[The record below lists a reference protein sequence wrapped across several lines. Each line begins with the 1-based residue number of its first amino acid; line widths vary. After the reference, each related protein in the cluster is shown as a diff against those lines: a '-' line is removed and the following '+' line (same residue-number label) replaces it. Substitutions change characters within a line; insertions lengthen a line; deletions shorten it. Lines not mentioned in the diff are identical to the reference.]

1 MIQSSLYR
9 ALNKGFDYQILACK
23 DFKESE
29 LAKEVISYFKP
40 NTKAILF
47 PEFRAKKNDD
57 LRSFFEEFLQLLG
70 GLREFYQALENKQEA
85 IIIAPISALLHPLP
99 KKELLESFK
108 ITLLEK
114 YNLKDL
120 KDKLFYYGYEILDLV
135 EVEGEASFRGDIVDI
150 YAPNSKAYRLSFFDT
165 ECESIKEFDP
175 TTQMSLKEDL
185 LEIEIPPT
193 LFSLD
198 EPSYKDLKTKVEQ
211 SPLNSF
217 SKDLTSFGLW
227 FLGEKAN
234 DLLHAYKSVISPKA
248 LEEIQELASLN
259 ELDCE
264 RFKSLK
270 VLENAQGYEDLEIHA
285 HALEGFIALHSN
297 HKITLL
303 APNKTI
309 LDNVLGTI
317 KKSNMDN
324 VLGTIEKS
332 NMECVIAPF
341 VLNFKTPDGIFIS
354 LNSFERKKKRQK
366 SKLALN
372 ELNPGEWVVH
382 DDYGVGV
389 FSQLVQHSVLGS
401 KRDFLEIAY
410 LGEDKLLLPVENLHL
425 IARYVAQSDS
435 VPVKDRLG
443 KGSFLKLKAKVRTKL
458 LEIAGKIIELAAERN
473 LILGKKMDTH
483 LAELEV
489 FKSHAGFEYTSDQ
502 EKAIAEISKDLSS
515 KRVMDRL
522 LSGDVGFGKTEV
534 AMHAIFCAFLNGFQ
548 SVLVVPTTLLAH
560 QHFETLRARFENFGV
575 KVARLDRYASEK
587 NKLLKAVELGLIDVL
602 VGTHAIL
609 GAKFKN
615 LGLVVVDEEHKF
627 GVKQKE
633 ALKELSKSVHFL
645 SMSATPIPRT
655 LNMALSQIKSI
666 SSLKTPPT
674 DRKPSRTFLKEK
686 NDELLKEIIY
696 RELRRNGQIF
706 YIHNH
711 IASISKVKTKLEN
724 LIPKLKIA
732 ILHSQINANKSEEIM
747 LEFAKGNYQVLL
759 CTSIVESGIHLP
771 NANTIIIDNAQN
783 FGLADLHQ
791 LRGRV
796 GRGKK
801 EGFCYF
807 LIEDQKSLNEQA
819 LKRLLALEKNSYLGS
834 GESIA
839 YHDLEIRGGGNLLG
853 QDQSGHIKN
862 IGYALYTRMLED
874 AIYELSGG
882 KKRLEKSVEI
892 QLGVSAFLNP
902 ELIAS
907 DSLRLDLYRRLS
919 LCENVDE
926 VGQIHEEIE
935 DRFGKI
941 DDLSAQFLQIITLKI
956 LANQLGILKLSN
968 FNQNITLTYSDE
980 KKESLK
986 APSKDDNDIL
996 ETLLKH
1002 LRAQISLKQR

>member
-198 EPSYKDLKTKVEQ
+198 ESSYKDLKTKVEQ

-234 DLLHAYKSVISPKA
+234 DLLHAYKSVISPRA

-259 ELDCE
+259 ELNYE
-264 RFKSLK
+264 RFKFLK

-309 LDNVLGTI
+309 LDNAISAL
-317 KKSNMDN
+317 
-324 VLGTIEKS
+324 EKS
-332 NMECVIAPF
+332 NIECVIAPF

-389 FSQLVQHSVLGS
+389 FSQLVQRSILGS

-435 VPVKDRLG
+435 VPAKDRLG

-473 LILGKKMDTH
+473 LILGKKMDVH

-515 KRVMDRL
+515 NRVMDRL

-548 SVLVVPTTLLAH
+548 SALVVPTTLLAH

-587 NKLLKAVELGLIDVL
+587 NKLLKAVELGLVDALI
-602 VGTHAIL
+602 GTHAIL

-655 LNMALSQIKSI
+655 LNMALSQIKGI

-686 NDELLKEIIY
+686 NDELLKEIIH

-711 IASISKVKTKLEN
+711 IASISKVKTKLEG

-732 ILHSQINANKSEEIM
+732 ILHSQINAYESEEIM

-834 GESIA
+834 GESVA

-862 IGYALYTRMLED
+862 IGYALYMRMLED

-919 LCENVDE
+919 LCENTDE

-956 LANQLGILKLSN
+956 LANQLGIIKLSN
-968 FNQNITLTYSDE
+968 FNQNITITYSDE

-1002 LRAQISLKQR
+1002 LRAQISLK

>member
-23 DFKESE
+23 DFKESK

-70 GLREFYQALENKQEA
+70 GLREFYQALENKQET

-150 YAPNSKAYRLSFFDT
+150 YIPNSKAYRLSFFDT
-165 ECESIKEFDP
+165 ECESIKELDP

-198 EPSYKDLKTKVEQ
+198 ESSYKDLKTKVEQ

-227 FLGEKAN
+227 FLEEKAQ
-234 DLLHAYKSVISPKA
+234 DLLSVYKSVISPRA

-259 ELDCE
+259 ELDDE
-264 RFKSLK
+264 RFKFLK

-285 HALEGFIALHSN
+285 HALEGFITLHSN

-309 LDNVLGTI
+309 LDNAISTL
-317 KKSNMDN
+317 
-324 VLGTIEKS
+324 EKS
-332 NMECVIAPF
+332 SMECVIAPF

-473 LILGKKMDTH
+473 LILGKKMDVH

-548 SVLVVPTTLLAH
+548 SALVVPTTLLAH

-575 KVARLDRYASEK
+575 KVARLDRYVSEK
-587 NKLLKAVELGLIDVL
+587 NKLLKAVELGQVDALI
-602 VGTHAIL
+602 GTHAIL

-655 LNMALSQIKSI
+655 LNMALSQIKGI

-956 LANQLGILKLSN
+956 LANQLGIIKLSN

-1002 LRAQISLKQR
+1002 LRAQISLKRR

>member
-1 MIQSSLYR
+1 MIQSSLYG

-150 YAPNSKAYRLSFFDT
+150 YAPNSKAYRLSFFDM

-193 LFSLD
+193 LFSLN
-198 EPSYKDLKTKVEQ
+198 EQSYKDLKTKVEQ

-234 DLLHAYKSVISPKA
+234 DLLHAYKSVISPRA
-248 LEEIQELASLN
+248 LEEIQELTSLN
-259 ELDCE
+259 ELDGE
-264 RFKSLK
+264 RFKFLK
-270 VLENAQGYEDLEIHA
+270 VLESPQGYEDLEIHA
-285 HALEGFIALHSN
+285 HALESFIALHSN
-297 HKITLL
+297 RKITLL

-309 LDNVLGTI
+309 LDNAISAL
-317 KKSNMDN
+317 
-324 VLGTIEKS
+324 EKS
-332 NMECVIAPF
+332 HIECVIAPF

-372 ELNPGEWVVH
+372 ELNAGEWVVH

-410 LGEDKLLLPVENLHL
+410 WGEDKLLLPVENLHL
-425 IARYVAQSDS
+425 IARYVVQSDS

-443 KGSFLKLKAKVRTKL
+443 KGSFLKLKAKVRAKL
-458 LEIAGKIIELAAERN
+458 LEIASKIIELAAERN

-483 LAELEV
+483 LAELEI

-548 SVLVVPTTLLAH
+548 SALVVPTTLLAH

-602 VGTHAIL
+602 VGTHAIFC
-609 GAKFKN
+609 AKFKN

-655 LNMALSQIKSI
+655 LNMALSQIKGI
-666 SSLKTPPT
+666 SSLKIPPT

-686 NDELLKEIIY
+686 NDELLKEIIH

-711 IASISKVKTKLEN
+711 IASISKVKTKLED

-732 ILHSQINANKSEEIM
+732 ILHSQISAHESEEIM

-892 QLGVSAFLNP
+892 QLSVSAFLNP

-919 LCENVDE
+919 LCENTDE

-956 LANQLGILKLSN
+956 LANQLGIIKLSN
-968 FNQNITLTYSDE
+968 FNQNITMTYSDE

-1002 LRAQISLKQR
+1002 LRAQIPLKRH

>member
-1 MIQSSLYR
+1 MIQSSLYK

-23 DFKESE
+23 DFKESQ

-40 NTKAILF
+40 NTKAVLF

-120 KDKLFYYGYEILDLV
+120 KDKLFYYGYEILELV
-135 EVEGEASFRGDIVDI
+135 EMEGEASFRGDIVDI

-193 LFSLD
+193 LFSLN

-234 DLLHAYKSVISPKA
+234 DLLHAYKSIISPKA

-259 ELDCE
+259 ELDGE
-264 RFKSLK
+264 RFKFLK
-270 VLENAQGYEDLEIHA
+270 VLENPQGYEDLEIHA
-285 HALEGFIALHSN
+285 HALESFIALHSN

-309 LDNVLGTI
+309 LDNAI
-317 KKSNMDN
+317 SAF
-324 VLGTIEKS
+324 EKS
-332 NMECVIAPF
+332 NIECVIAPF

-372 ELNPGEWVVH
+372 ELNAGEWVVH

-483 LAELEV
+483 LAELEI

-515 KRVMDRL
+515 HRVMDRL

-587 NKLLKAVELGLIDVL
+587 NKLLKAVESGLVDVL

-655 LNMALSQIKSI
+655 LNMALSQIKGI
-666 SSLKTPPT
+666 SSLKTPPI

-711 IASISKVKTKLEN
+711 IASISKVKTKLED

-732 ILHSQINANKSEEIM
+732 ILHSQINANESEEVM
-747 LEFAKGNYQVLL
+747 LEFAKGSYQVLL

-807 LIEDQKSLNEQA
+807 LIEDQKNLNEQA

-892 QLGVSAFLNP
+892 QLSVSAFLNP

-941 DDLSAQFLQIITLKI
+941 DDLSVQFLQIITLKI
-956 LANQLGILKLSN
+956 LANQLGIIKLSN
-968 FNQNITLTYSDE
+968 FNQNITITYSDE

-1002 LRAQISLKQR
+1002 LRAQISLKRH

>member
-23 DFKESE
+23 DFKESK

-40 NTKAILF
+40 NIKAVLF

-198 EPSYKDLKTKVEQ
+198 ESSYKDLKTKVEQ

-227 FLGEKAN
+227 FLGEKAQ
-234 DLLHAYKSVISPKA
+234 DLLSVYKSVISPRV

-259 ELDCE
+259 ELDYE
-264 RFKSLK
+264 RFKFLK

-317 KKSNMDN
+317 
-324 VLGTIEKS
+324 EKS
-332 NMECVIAPF
+332 SIQCVIAPF
-341 VLNFKTPDGIFIS
+341 VLNFKTPDGILIS

-372 ELNPGEWVVH
+372 ELNAGEWVVH

-425 IARYVAQSDS
+425 IARYVVQSDS
-435 VPVKDRLG
+435 VPAKDRLG

-473 LILGKKMDTH
+473 LILGKKMDVH

-515 KRVMDRL
+515 HRVMDRL

-548 SVLVVPTTLLAH
+548 SALVVPTTLLAH
-560 QHFETLRARFENFGV
+560 QHFETLRARFESFGV

-587 NKLLKAVELGLIDVL
+587 NKLLKAVELGLIDAL

-655 LNMALSQIKSI
+655 LNMAISQIKGI
-666 SSLKTPPT
+666 SSLKTPPI

-686 NDELLKEIIY
+686 NDELLKEIIH

-711 IASISKVKTKLEN
+711 IASISKVKTKLEE

-956 LANQLGILKLSN
+956 LANQLGIIKLSN
-968 FNQNITLTYSDE
+968 FNQNITITYSDE

-1002 LRAQISLKQR
+1002 LRAQISLKRR

>member
-1 MIQSSLYR
+1 MIQSSLYK
-9 ALNKGFDYQILACK
+9 ALNEGFDYQILACK
-23 DFKESE
+23 DFKESK
-29 LAKEVISYFKP
+29 LAKEVINYFKP
-40 NTKAILF
+40 NVKAVLF

-70 GLREFYQALENKQEA
+70 ALREFYQALENKQET

-165 ECESIKEFDP
+165 ECESIKELDP
-175 TTQMSLKEDL
+175 ITQMSLKEDL

-198 EPSYKDLKTKVEQ
+198 ESSYKDLKTKVEQ

-234 DLLHAYKSVISPKA
+234 DLLHAYKSVISPRA

-259 ELDCE
+259 ELDDE
-264 RFKSLK
+264 RFKFLK

-285 HALEGFIALHSN
+285 HALEGFIALHSH

-309 LDNVLGTI
+309 LDNAISAL
-317 KKSNMDN
+317 
-324 VLGTIEKS
+324 EKS
-332 NMECVIAPF
+332 NIECVIAPF

-382 DDYGVGV
+382 DEYGVGV

-435 VPVKDRLG
+435 VPAKDRLG

-515 KRVMDRL
+515 NRVMDRL

-548 SVLVVPTTLLAH
+548 SALVVPTTLLAH

-587 NKLLKAVELGLIDVL
+587 NKLLKAVELGLIDAL

-655 LNMALSQIKSI
+655 LNMALSQIKGI

-711 IASISKVKTKLEN
+711 IASISKVKTKLEE

-1002 LRAQISLKQR
+1002 LRAQISLKRR

>member
-40 NTKAILF
+40 NIKAVLF

-150 YAPNSKAYRLSFFDT
+150 YAPNSKAYRLSFFDM

-193 LFSLD
+193 LFSLN
-198 EPSYKDLKTKVEQ
+198 EQSYKDLRTKVEQ

-234 DLLHAYKSVISPKA
+234 DLLHAYKSVISPRA

-259 ELDCE
+259 ELDGE
-264 RFKSLK
+264 RFKFLK
-270 VLENAQGYEDLEIHA
+270 VLESPQGYEDLEIHA
-285 HALEGFIALHSN
+285 HALESFIALHSN
-297 HKITLL
+297 RKITLL
-303 APNKTI
+303 SPNKTI
-309 LDNVLGTI
+309 LDNAISAL
-317 KKSNMDN
+317 
-324 VLGTIEKS
+324 EKS
-332 NMECVIAPF
+332 HIECVIAPF

-354 LNSFERKKKRQK
+354 LNSFERKKKRQR

-372 ELNPGEWVVH
+372 ELNAGEWVVH

-410 LGEDKLLLPVENLHL
+410 FGEDKLLLPVENLHL

-435 VPVKDRLG
+435 VPTKDRLG
-443 KGSFLKLKAKVRTKL
+443 KGSFLKLKAKVKTKL

-515 KRVMDRL
+515 NRVMDRL

-534 AMHAIFCAFLNGFQ
+534 AMHAIFCTFLNGFQ
-548 SVLVVPTTLLAH
+548 SALVVPTTLLAH

-575 KVARLDRYASEK
+575 KVARLDRYANEK

-655 LNMALSQIKSI
+655 LNMALSQIKGI
-666 SSLKTPPT
+666 SSLKIPPT

-686 NDELLKEIIY
+686 NDELLKEIIH

-711 IASISKVKTKLEN
+711 IASISKIKTKLED

-732 ILHSQINANKSEEIM
+732 ILHSQISAHESEEIM

-839 YHDLEIRGGGNLLG
+839 HHDLEIRGGGNLLG

-862 IGYALYTRMLED
+862 IGYVLYTRMLED

-892 QLGVSAFLNP
+892 QLSVSAFLNP
-902 ELIAS
+902 ELIGS

-919 LCENVDE
+919 LCENTDE

-956 LANQLGILKLSN
+956 LANQLGIIKLFN
-968 FNQNITLTYSDE
+968 FNQNITITYSDE

-986 APSKDDNDIL
+986 APSKNDNDIL

-1002 LRAQISLKQR
+1002 LRAQISLKRH

>member
-40 NTKAILF
+40 SIKAVLF

-85 IIIAPISALLHPLP
+85 IIIAPISTLLHPLP

-185 LEIEIPPT
+185 LEVEIPPT
-193 LFSLD
+193 LFSLN
-198 EPSYKDLKTKVEQ
+198 EQSYKDLKTKVEQ

-248 LEEIQELASLN
+248 LEEIQELTSLN
-259 ELDCE
+259 ELDGE
-264 RFKSLK
+264 RFKFLK
-270 VLENAQGYEDLEIHA
+270 VLETPQGYEDLEIHA
-285 HALEGFIALHSN
+285 HALESFIALHSN
-297 HKITLL
+297 RKITLL

-309 LDNVLGTI
+309 LDNAISAL
-317 KKSNMDN
+317 
-324 VLGTIEKS
+324 EKS
-332 NMECVIAPF
+332 HIECVIAPF

-372 ELNPGEWVVH
+372 ELNAGEWVVH

-435 VPVKDRLG
+435 VPTKDRLG
-443 KGSFLKLKAKVRTKL
+443 KGSFLKLKAKVKNKL
-458 LEIAGKIIELAAERN
+458 LEIASKIIELAAERN

-502 EKAIAEISKDLSS
+502 EKAIAEILKDLSS

-548 SVLVVPTTLLAH
+548 SALVVPTTLLAH

-602 VGTHAIL
+602 VGTHAIFCT
-609 GAKFKN
+609 KFKN

-655 LNMALSQIKSI
+655 LNMALSQIKGI
-666 SSLKTPPT
+666 SSLKIPPT

-686 NDELLKEIIY
+686 NDELLKEIIH

-711 IASISKVKTKLEN
+711 IASISKVKTKLED

-732 ILHSQINANKSEEIM
+732 ILHSQISAHESEETM

-892 QLGVSAFLNP
+892 QLSVSAFLNP

-919 LCENVDE
+919 LCENTDE

-956 LANQLGILKLSN
+956 LANQLGIIKLSN
-968 FNQNITLTYSDE
+968 FNQNITITYSDE

-1002 LRAQISLKQR
+1002 LRAQISLKRH

>member
-40 NTKAILF
+40 NIKAILF

-70 GLREFYQALENKQEA
+70 GLREFYQALENKQEV

-150 YAPNSKAYRLSFFDT
+150 YVPNSKAYRLSFFDT

-198 EPSYKDLKTKVEQ
+198 EPSYKDLKAKVEQ

-227 FLGEKAN
+227 FLGEKAQ
-234 DLLHAYKSVISPKA
+234 DLLSVYKSIISPRA

-259 ELDCE
+259 ELDDE
-264 RFKSLK
+264 RFKLLK

-309 LDNVLGTI
+309 LDNAISTL
-317 KKSNMDN
+317 
-324 VLGTIEKS
+324 EKS
-332 NMECVIAPF
+332 SMECVVAPF
-341 VLNFKTPDGIFIS
+341 VLNFKTPDRIFIS

-372 ELNPGEWVVH
+372 ELNAGEWVVH

-458 LEIAGKIIELAAERN
+458 LEIASKIIELAAERN

-489 FKSHAGFEYTSDQ
+489 FKSHAGFEYTNDQ

-515 KRVMDRL
+515 HRVMDRL

-534 AMHAIFCAFLNGFQ
+534 AMHAVFCAFLNGFQ
-548 SVLVVPTTLLAH
+548 SALVVPTTLLAH

-575 KVARLDRYASEK
+575 KVARLDRYVSEK
-587 NKLLKAVELGLIDVL
+587 NKLLKAVELGQVDALI
-602 VGTHAIL
+602 GTHAIL

-615 LGLVVVDEEHKF
+615 LGLMVVDEEHKF

-655 LNMALSQIKSI
+655 LNMALSQIKGI

-732 ILHSQINANKSEEIM
+732 ILHSQINANESEEIM

-807 LIEDQKSLNEQA
+807 LIEDQKNLNEQA

-862 IGYALYTRMLED
+862 TGYALYTRMLED

-956 LANQLGILKLSN
+956 LANQLGIIKLSN

-980 KKESLK
+980 HKESLK

-1002 LRAQISLKQR
+1002 LRAQISLKRQ

>member
-1 MIQSSLYR
+1 MIQSSLYK

-23 DFKESE
+23 DFKESK
-29 LAKEVISYFKP
+29 LAKEVISYLKP
-40 NTKAILF
+40 NIKAILF

-70 GLREFYQALENKQEA
+70 ALREFYQALENKQEV

-150 YAPNSKAYRLSFFDT
+150 YVPNSKAYRLSFFDA
-165 ECESIKEFDP
+165 ECESIKELDP

-234 DLLHAYKSVISPKA
+234 DLLHTYKSIISPRA

-259 ELDCE
+259 ELDDE
-264 RFKSLK
+264 RFKFLK

-309 LDNVLGTI
+309 LDNAVSALDT
-317 KKSNMDN
+317 
-324 VLGTIEKS
+324 S

-341 VLNFKTPDGIFIS
+341 VLNFKTPDRIFIS

-372 ELNPGEWVVH
+372 ELNAGEWVVH

-389 FSQLVQHSVLGS
+389 FSQLIQHSVLGS

-502 EKAIAEISKDLSS
+502 EKAIAEISRDLSS
-515 KRVMDRL
+515 HRVMDRL

-548 SVLVVPTTLLAH
+548 SALVVPTTLLAH
-560 QHFETLRARFENFGV
+560 QHFETLKARFENFGV
-575 KVARLDRYASEK
+575 KVARLDRYIKTSEK
-587 NKLLKAVELGLIDVL
+587 NKLLKAVELGQVDVL
-602 VGTHAIL
+602 IGTHAIL

-615 LGLVVVDEEHKF
+615 LGLMVVDEEHKF

-655 LNMALSQIKSI
+655 LNMALSQIKGI

-711 IASISKVKTKLEN
+711 IASISKVKTKLEE

-732 ILHSQINANKSEEIM
+732 ILHSQINANESEEIM

-807 LIEDQKSLNEQA
+807 LIEDQKNLNEQA

-919 LCENVDE
+919 LCEDVDE

-935 DRFGKI
+935 DRFGKM

-956 LANQLGILKLSN
+956 LANQLGIIKLSN
-968 FNQNITLTYSDE
+968 FNQNITITYNDE

-1002 LRAQISLKQR
+1002 LRAQISLKRR

>member
-40 NTKAILF
+40 NIKAILF

-264 RFKSLK
+264 RFKFLK

-297 HKITLL
+297 RKITLL

-317 KKSNMDN
+317 
-324 VLGTIEKS
+324 EKS
-332 NMECVIAPF
+332 SMECVIAPF
-341 VLNFKTPDGIFIS
+341 VLNFKTPNGIFIS

-372 ELNPGEWVVH
+372 ELNAGEWVVH

-435 VPVKDRLG
+435 VPAKDRLG
-443 KGSFLKLKAKVRTKL
+443 KGSFLKLKAKVKTKL

-502 EKAIAEISKDLSS
+502 EKAIAEISRDLSS

-534 AMHAIFCAFLNGFQ
+534 AMHAIFCTFLNGFQ

-575 KVARLDRYASEK
+575 KVARLDRYVSEK
-587 NKLLKAVELGLIDVL
+587 NKLLKAVELGQVDVL

-655 LNMALSQIKSI
+655 LNMALSQIKGI

-956 LANQLGILKLSN
+956 LANQLGIIKLSN
-968 FNQNITLTYSDE
+968 FNQNITLTYNNE
-980 KKESLK
+980 HKESLK

-1002 LRAQISLKQR
+1002 LHAQISLKRR

>member
-120 KDKLFYYGYEILDLV
+120 KDKLFYYGYEIVDLV

-165 ECESIKEFDP
+165 ECESIKELDP
-175 TTQMSLKEDL
+175 TTQMSLKEDW
-185 LEIEIPPT
+185 LEIEITPT

-264 RFKSLK
+264 RFKFLK

-297 HKITLL
+297 RKITLL

-309 LDNVLGTI
+309 LDNAISALER
-317 KKSNMDN
+317 SN
-324 VLGTIEKS
+324 I
-332 NMECVIAPF
+332 ECVIAPF

-410 LGEDKLLLPVENLHL
+410 WGEDKLLLPVENLHL

-548 SVLVVPTTLLAH
+548 STLVVPTTLLAH

-587 NKLLKAVELGLIDVL
+587 NKLLKAVELGLVDVL

-609 GAKFKN
+609 CAKFKN

-655 LNMALSQIKSI
+655 LNMALSQIKGI

-711 IASISKVKTKLEN
+711 IASISKVKTKLEE

-732 ILHSQINANKSEEIM
+732 ILHSQINAYESEEIM

-874 AIYELSGG
+874 TIYELSGG

-919 LCENVDE
+919 LCENTDE

-956 LANQLGILKLSN
+956 LANQLGIIKLSN
-968 FNQNITLTYSDE
+968 FNQNITITYSDE

-1002 LRAQISLKQR
+1002 LRAQISLKWR

>member
-70 GLREFYQALENKQEA
+70 GLREFYQALENKQEV

-150 YAPNSKAYRLSFFDT
+150 YAPNSKAYRLSFFDM

-193 LFSLD
+193 LFSLN
-198 EPSYKDLKTKVEQ
+198 EQSYKNLKTKVEQ

-259 ELDCE
+259 ELDNE
-264 RFKSLK
+264 RFKFLK
-270 VLENAQGYEDLEIHA
+270 VLENPQGYEDLEIHA
-285 HALEGFIALHSN
+285 HALESFIALHSN
-297 HKITLL
+297 RKITLL

-309 LDNVLGTI
+309 LDNAISAL
-317 KKSNMDN
+317 
-324 VLGTIEKS
+324 EKS
-332 NMECVIAPF
+332 HIECVIAPF

-372 ELNPGEWVVH
+372 ELNAGEWVVH

-410 LGEDKLLLPVENLHL
+410 WGEDKLLLPVENLHL

-435 VPVKDRLG
+435 VPTKDRLG
-443 KGSFLKLKAKVRTKL
+443 KGSFLKLKAKVKTKL

-548 SVLVVPTTLLAH
+548 SALVVPTTLLAH

-587 NKLLKAVELGLIDVL
+587 NKLLKAVGLGLVDVL

-655 LNMALSQIKSI
+655 LNMALSQIKGI
-666 SSLKTPPT
+666 SSLKIPPT

-686 NDELLKEIIY
+686 NDELLKEIIH

-711 IASISKVKTKLEN
+711 IASISKVKTKLEDLN
-724 LIPKLKIA
+724 PKLKIA
-732 ILHSQINANKSEEIM
+732 ILHSQISAHESEEIM

-892 QLGVSAFLNP
+892 QLSVSAFLNP

-919 LCENVDE
+919 LCENIDE

-956 LANQLGILKLSN
+956 LANQLGIIKLSN
-968 FNQNITLTYSDE
+968 FNQNITITYSDE

-1002 LRAQISLKQR
+1002 LRAQISLKRH

>member
-70 GLREFYQALENKQEA
+70 GLREFYQALENKQET

-150 YAPNSKAYRLSFFDT
+150 YVPNSKAYRLSFFDT
-165 ECESIKEFDP
+165 ECESIKELDP

-198 EPSYKDLKTKVEQ
+198 ESSYKDLKTKVEQ

-234 DLLHAYKSVISPKA
+234 DLLHAYKSVISPRA

-259 ELDCE
+259 ELNYE
-264 RFKSLK
+264 RFKFLK

-285 HALEGFIALHSN
+285 HALEGFIALHSH

-309 LDNVLGTI
+309 LDNAISAL
-317 KKSNMDN
+317 
-324 VLGTIEKS
+324 EKS
-332 NMECVIAPF
+332 NIECVIAPF

-443 KGSFLKLKAKVRTKL
+443 KGSFLKLKAKVRAKL

-502 EKAIAEISKDLSS
+502 EKAIAEISRDLSS

-548 SVLVVPTTLLAH
+548 SALVVPTTLLAH
-560 QHFETLRARFENFGV
+560 QHFETLRARFKNFGV
-575 KVARLDRYASEK
+575 KVARLDRYIKTSEK
-587 NKLLKAVELGLIDVL
+587 NKLLKAVELGQIDALI
-602 VGTHAIL
+602 GTHAIL

-615 LGLVVVDEEHKF
+615 LGLMVVDEEHKF

-655 LNMALSQIKSI
+655 LNMALSQIKGI

-732 ILHSQINANKSEEIM
+732 ILHSQINANESEEIM

-892 QLGVSAFLNP
+892 QLSVSAFLNP

-968 FNQNITLTYSDE
+968 FNQNITITYSDE

-1002 LRAQISLKQR
+1002 LRAQISLKRR

>member
-9 ALNKGFDYQILACK
+9 ALNKGFDYQILACE
-23 DFKESE
+23 DFKESK

-40 NTKAILF
+40 HIKAVLF

-70 GLREFYQALENKQEA
+70 GLREFYQALENKQET

-150 YAPNSKAYRLSFFDT
+150 YVPNSKAYRLSFFDT

-227 FLGEKAN
+227 FLGEKVQ
-234 DLLHAYKSVISPKA
+234 DLLSVYKSIISPRA

-259 ELDCE
+259 ELDDE
-264 RFKSLK
+264 RFKFLK

-309 LDNVLGTI
+309 LDNAV
-317 KKSNMDN
+317 SA
-324 VLGTIEKS
+324 IEKS
-332 NMECVIAPF
+332 SIQCVIAPF
-341 VLNFKTPDGIFIS
+341 VLNFKTPDRIFIS
-354 LNSFERKKKRQK
+354 LNSFERKKKYRK

-372 ELNPGEWVVH
+372 ELNAGEWVVH

-443 KGSFLKLKAKVRTKL
+443 KGSFLKLKAKVRAKL
-458 LEIAGKIIELAAERN
+458 LEIASKIIELAAERN
-473 LILGKKMDTH
+473 LILGKKMDVH

-515 KRVMDRL
+515 HRVMDRL

-548 SVLVVPTTLLAH
+548 SALVVPTTLLAH
-560 QHFETLRARFENFGV
+560 QHFETLRARFEKFGV
-575 KVARLDRYASEK
+575 KVARLDRYVSEK
-587 NKLLKAVELGLIDVL
+587 NKLLKAVELGQVDALI
-602 VGTHAIL
+602 GTHAIL
-609 GAKFKN
+609 GTKFKN

-655 LNMALSQIKSI
+655 LNMALSQIKGI

-919 LCENVDE
+919 LCEDVDE

-956 LANQLGILKLSN
+956 LANQLGIIKLSN
-968 FNQNITLTYSDE
+968 FNQNITITYSDE

-1002 LRAQISLKQR
+1002 LHAQIS

>member
-70 GLREFYQALENKQEA
+70 GLREFYQALENKQET

-150 YAPNSKAYRLSFFDT
+150 YVPNSKAYRLSFFDT
-165 ECESIKEFDP
+165 ECESIKELDP

-264 RFKSLK
+264 RFKFLK
-270 VLENAQGYEDLEIHA
+270 VLETPQGYEDLEIHA

-309 LDNVLGTI
+309 LDNAISTLER
-317 KKSNMDN
+317 S
-324 VLGTIEKS
+324 S
-332 NMECVIAPF
+332 MECVIAPF

-372 ELNPGEWVVH
+372 ELNAGEWVVH

-435 VPVKDRLG
+435 VPAKDRLG

-458 LEIAGKIIELAAERN
+458 LEIASKIIELAAERN
-473 LILGKKMDTH
+473 LILGKKMDVH

-502 EKAIAEISKDLSS
+502 EKAIAEISRDLSS
-515 KRVMDRL
+515 HRVMDRL

-548 SVLVVPTTLLAH
+548 SALVVPTTLLAH

-587 NKLLKAVELGLIDVL
+587 NKLLKAVELGLVDVL

-655 LNMALSQIKSI
+655 LNMALSQIKGI

-711 IASISKVKTKLEN
+711 IASILKVKTKLED

-732 ILHSQINANKSEEIM
+732 ILHSQINANESEEIM

-919 LCENVDE
+919 LCENTDE

-941 DDLSAQFLQIITLKI
+941 DDLSTQFLQIITLKI
-956 LANQLGILKLSN
+956 LANQLGIIKLSN
-968 FNQNITLTYSDE
+968 FNQNITITYSDE

-1002 LRAQISLKQR
+1002 LRAQISLKRH

>member
-9 ALNKGFDYQILACK
+9 ALNKGFDHQILACK

-150 YAPNSKAYRLSFFDT
+150 YAPNSKAYRLSFFDM

-185 LEIEIPPT
+185 LEVEIPPT
-193 LFSLD
+193 LFSLN
-198 EPSYKDLKTKVEQ
+198 EQSYKDLKTKVEQ

-259 ELDCE
+259 ELDGE
-264 RFKSLK
+264 RFKFLK
-270 VLENAQGYEDLEIHA
+270 VLENPQGYEDLEIHA
-285 HALEGFIALHSN
+285 HALESFIALHSN
-297 HKITLL
+297 RKITLL

-309 LDNVLGTI
+309 LDNAISAL
-317 KKSNMDN
+317 
-324 VLGTIEKS
+324 EKS
-332 NMECVIAPF
+332 HIECVIAPF

-372 ELNPGEWVVH
+372 ELNAGEWVVH

-410 LGEDKLLLPVENLHL
+410 FGEDKLLLPVENLHL

-435 VPVKDRLG
+435 VPTKDRLG
-443 KGSFLKLKAKVRTKL
+443 KGSFLKLKAKVKTKL
-458 LEIAGKIIELAAERN
+458 LEIASKIIELAAERN

-483 LAELEV
+483 LAELEI

-548 SVLVVPTTLLAH
+548 SALVVPTTLLAH

-587 NKLLKAVELGLIDVL
+587 NKLLKAVGLGLIDVL

-609 GAKFKN
+609 GTKFKN

-655 LNMALSQIKSI
+655 LNMALSQIKGI
-666 SSLKTPPT
+666 SSLKIPPT

-686 NDELLKEIIY
+686 NDELLKEIIH

-711 IASISKVKTKLEN
+711 IASISKVKTKLED

-732 ILHSQINANKSEEIM
+732 ILHSQISAHESEEIM

-771 NANTIIIDNAQN
+771 NANTIIIGNAQN

-902 ELIAS
+902 ELIGS

-919 LCENVDE
+919 LCENTDE

-956 LANQLGILKLSN
+956 LANQLGIIKLSN
-968 FNQNITLTYSDE
+968 FNQNITITYSDE

-1002 LRAQISLKQR
+1002 LHAQISLKRH

>member
-23 DFKESE
+23 DFKESK
-29 LAKEVISYFKP
+29 LAKEVINYFKP
-40 NTKAILF
+40 NIKAVLF

-70 GLREFYQALENKQEA
+70 GLREFYQALENKQEV

-150 YAPNSKAYRLSFFDT
+150 YVPNSKAYRLSFFDT
-165 ECESIKEFDP
+165 ECESIKELDP

-198 EPSYKDLKTKVEQ
+198 EPSYKNLKTKVEQ

-259 ELDCE
+259 ELNYE
-264 RFKSLK
+264 RFKFLE

-309 LDNVLGTI
+309 LDNAISAL
-317 KKSNMDN
+317 
-324 VLGTIEKS
+324 EKS
-332 NMECVIAPF
+332 SMECVIAPF

-425 IARYVAQSDS
+425 IARYVVQSDS
-435 VPVKDRLG
+435 VPAKDRLG

-473 LILGKKMDTH
+473 LILGKKMDVH

-534 AMHAIFCAFLNGFQ
+534 AMHAIFCTFLNGFQ
-548 SVLVVPTTLLAH
+548 SALVVPTTLLAH

-575 KVARLDRYASEK
+575 KVARLDRYVSEK
-587 NKLLKAVELGLIDVL
+587 NKLLKAVELGLVDVL

-655 LNMALSQIKSI
+655 LNMALSQIKGI

-686 NDELLKEIIY
+686 NDELLKEIIH

-732 ILHSQINANKSEEIM
+732 ILHSQINANESEEIM

-956 LANQLGILKLSN
+956 LANQLGIIKLSN

-1002 LRAQISLKQR
+1002 LRAQISLKRR

>member
-40 NTKAILF
+40 NIKAILF

-70 GLREFYQALENKQEA
+70 GLREFYQALENKQET

-150 YAPNSKAYRLSFFDT
+150 YTPNSKAYRLSFFDT

-227 FLGEKAN
+227 FLDEKAQ
-234 DLLHAYKSVISPKA
+234 DLLSVYKSIISPRA

-264 RFKSLK
+264 RFKFLK
-270 VLENAQGYEDLEIHA
+270 VLENAQDYEDLEIHA

-297 HKITLL
+297 RKITLL

-309 LDNVLGTI
+309 LDNAISAL
-317 KKSNMDN
+317 
-324 VLGTIEKS
+324 EKS
-332 NMECVIAPF
+332 NIECVIAPF

-435 VPVKDRLG
+435 VPAKDRLG

-458 LEIAGKIIELAAERN
+458 LEIASKIIELAAERN
-473 LILGKKMDTH
+473 LILGKKMETH

-502 EKAIAEISKDLSS
+502 EKAIAEISRDLSS
-515 KRVMDRL
+515 HRVMDRL

-548 SVLVVPTTLLAH
+548 SALVVPTTLLAH

-587 NKLLKAVELGLIDVL
+587 NKLLKAVELGLVDAL

-655 LNMALSQIKSI
+655 LNMALSQIKGI

-686 NDELLKEIIY
+686 NDELLKEIIH

-711 IASISKVKTKLEN
+711 IASISKVKTKLED
-724 LIPKLKIA
+724 LISKLKIA
-732 ILHSQINANKSEEIM
+732 ILHSQINANESEEIM

-834 GESIA
+834 GESVA

-862 IGYALYTRMLED
+862 IGYALYTHMLED

-919 LCENVDE
+919 LCENTDE

-956 LANQLGILKLSN
+956 LANQLGIIKLSN
-968 FNQNITLTYSDE
+968 FNQNITITYSGE

-1002 LRAQISLKQR
+1002 LRAQISLKRR

>member
-70 GLREFYQALENKQEA
+70 GLREFYQALENKQEV

-150 YAPNSKAYRLSFFDT
+150 YAPNSKAYRLSFFDA

-259 ELDCE
+259 ELDGE
-264 RFKSLK
+264 RFKFLK

-285 HALEGFIALHSN
+285 HALEGFIALHSH

-309 LDNVLGTI
+309 LDNAISAL
-317 KKSNMDN
+317 
-324 VLGTIEKS
+324 EKS
-332 NMECVIAPF
+332 SIECVIAPF

-435 VPVKDRLG
+435 VPIKDRLG
-443 KGSFLKLKAKVRTKL
+443 KGSFLKLKAKVKTKL
-458 LEIAGKIIELAAERN
+458 LEIASKIIELAAERN
-473 LILGKKMDTH
+473 LILGKKMDVH

-515 KRVMDRL
+515 RRVMDRL

-548 SVLVVPTTLLAH
+548 SALVVPTTLLAH

-587 NKLLKAVELGLIDVL
+587 NKLLKAVELGLVDVL

-655 LNMALSQIKSI
+655 LNMALSQIKGI

-711 IASISKVKTKLEN
+711 IASISKVKTKLEE

-732 ILHSQINANKSEEIM
+732 ILHSQINANESEEIM

-834 GESIA
+834 GESVA

-919 LCENVDE
+919 LCENTDE

-956 LANQLGILKLSN
+956 LANQLGIIKLSN
-968 FNQNITLTYSDE
+968 FNQNITITYSDE
-980 KKESLK
+980 HKESLK

-1002 LRAQISLKQR
+1002 LCAQISLKRR

>member
-40 NTKAILF
+40 NIKAILF

-70 GLREFYQALENKQEA
+70 SLREFYQALENKQET

-150 YAPNSKAYRLSFFDT
+150 YIPNSKAYRLSFFDT
-165 ECESIKEFDP
+165 ECESIKELDP

-198 EPSYKDLKTKVEQ
+198 KPSYKDLKTKVEQ

-227 FLGEKAN
+227 FLDEKAQ
-234 DLLHAYKSVISPKA
+234 DLLSVYKSIISPRA

-264 RFKSLK
+264 RFKFLK
-270 VLENAQGYEDLEIHA
+270 VLENAQDYEDLEIHA

-297 HKITLL
+297 RKITLL

-309 LDNVLGTI
+309 LDNAISAL
-317 KKSNMDN
+317 
-324 VLGTIEKS
+324 EKS
-332 NMECVIAPF
+332 NIECVIAPF

-435 VPVKDRLG
+435 VPAKDRLG
-443 KGSFLKLKAKVRTKL
+443 KGSFLKLKAKVKTKL
-458 LEIAGKIIELAAERN
+458 LEIASKIIELAAERN
-473 LILGKKMDTH
+473 LILGKKMDVH

-548 SVLVVPTTLLAH
+548 SALVVPTTLLAH

-587 NKLLKAVELGLIDVL
+587 NKLLKAVELGLVDVL

-655 LNMALSQIKSI
+655 LNMALSQIKGI

-686 NDELLKEIIY
+686 NDELLKEIIH

-732 ILHSQINANKSEEIM
+732 ILHSQINAYESEEIM

-834 GESIA
+834 GESVA

-919 LCENVDE
+919 LCENTDE
-926 VGQIHEEIE
+926 VGQIHEEIK

-956 LANQLGILKLSN
+956 LANQLGIIKLSN
-968 FNQNITLTYSDE
+968 FNQNITITYGDE

-1002 LRAQISLKQR
+1002 LRAQISLKRR

>member
-120 KDKLFYYGYEILDLV
+120 KNKLFYYGYEILDLV

-150 YAPNSKAYRLSFFDT
+150 YAPNSKAYRLSFFDM

-185 LEIEIPPT
+185 LEVEIPPT
-193 LFSLD
+193 LFSLN
-198 EPSYKDLKTKVEQ
+198 EQSYKDLKTKVDQ

-259 ELDCE
+259 ELDGE
-264 RFKSLK
+264 RFKFLK
-270 VLENAQGYEDLEIHA
+270 VLENPQGYEDLEIHA
-285 HALEGFIALHSN
+285 HALESFIALHSN
-297 HKITLL
+297 RKITLL

-309 LDNVLGTI
+309 LDNAISAL
-317 KKSNMDN
+317 
-324 VLGTIEKS
+324 EKS
-332 NMECVIAPF
+332 HIECVIAPF

-372 ELNPGEWVVH
+372 ELNAGEWVVH

-425 IARYVAQSDS
+425 ITRYVAQSDS
-435 VPVKDRLG
+435 VPTKDRLG
-443 KGSFLKLKAKVRTKL
+443 KGSFLKLKAKVKTKL
-458 LEIAGKIIELAAERN
+458 LEIASKIIELAAERN

-548 SVLVVPTTLLAH
+548 SALVVPTTLLAH

-587 NKLLKAVELGLIDVL
+587 NKLLKAVELGLVDVL

-655 LNMALSQIKSI
+655 LNMALSQIKGI
-666 SSLKTPPT
+666 SSLKIPPT

-686 NDELLKEIIY
+686 NDELLKEIIH

-711 IASISKVKTKLEN
+711 IASISKVKTKLEY
-724 LIPKLKIA
+724 LVPKLKIA
-732 ILHSQINANKSEEIM
+732 ILHSQINAHESEETM

-892 QLGVSAFLNP
+892 QLSVSAFLNP

-919 LCENVDE
+919 LCENTDE

-956 LANQLGILKLSN
+956 LANQLDIIKLSN
-968 FNQNITLTYSDE
+968 FNQNITITYSGE

-1002 LRAQISLKQR
+1002 LRAQISLKRH

>member
-9 ALNKGFDYQILACK
+9 ALNKGFDYQIVACK
-23 DFKESE
+23 DFKESK

-40 NTKAILF
+40 NIKAVLF

-70 GLREFYQALENKQEA
+70 GLREFYQALENKQET

-120 KDKLFYYGYEILDLV
+120 KDKLFYYSYEILDLV

-175 TTQMSLKEDL
+175 TTQMSLKEEL

-227 FLGEKAN
+227 FLGEKAQ
-234 DLLHAYKSVISPKA
+234 DLLSVYKSIISPRA
-248 LEEIQELASLN
+248 LEEIQELAGLN
-259 ELDCE
+259 ELNYE
-264 RFKSLK
+264 RFKLLK

-309 LDNVLGTI
+309 LDNVLGA
-317 KKSNMDN
+317 
-324 VLGTIEKS
+324 LEKS
-332 NMECVIAPF
+332 SIECVIAPF

-435 VPVKDRLG
+435 VPAKDRLG

-473 LILGKKMDTH
+473 LILGKKMDVH

-548 SVLVVPTTLLAH
+548 SALVVPTTLLAH

-587 NKLLKAVELGLIDVL
+587 NKLLKAVELGLVDVL

-655 LNMALSQIKSI
+655 LNMALSQIKGI

-711 IASISKVKTKLEN
+711 IASISKVKTKLEE

-956 LANQLGILKLSN
+956 LANQLGIIKLSN
-968 FNQNITLTYSDE
+968 FNQNITLTYNDE
-980 KKESLK
+980 HKESLK

-1002 LRAQISLKQR
+1002 LHAQISLKRR

>member
-70 GLREFYQALENKQEA
+70 GLREFYQALENKQET

-175 TTQMSLKEDL
+175 ITQMSLKEDL

-259 ELDCE
+259 ELDGE
-264 RFKSLK
+264 RFKFLE

-285 HALEGFIALHSN
+285 HALEGFITLHSN
-297 HKITLL
+297 RKITLL

-309 LDNVLGTI
+309 LDNAISALER
-317 KKSNMDN
+317 S
-324 VLGTIEKS
+324 S
-332 NMECVIAPF
+332 MECVIAPF

-435 VPVKDRLG
+435 VPAKDRLG

-515 KRVMDRL
+515 HRVMDRL

-548 SVLVVPTTLLAH
+548 SALVVPTTLLVH

-587 NKLLKAVELGLIDVL
+587 NKLLKAVELGQVDALI
-602 VGTHAIL
+602 GTHAIL

-655 LNMALSQIKSI
+655 LNMALSQIKGI

-711 IASISKVKTKLEN
+711 IASISKVKTKLEE

-732 ILHSQINANKSEEIM
+732 ILHSQINANESEEIM

-919 LCENVDE
+919 LCEDVDE

-968 FNQNITLTYSDE
+968 FNQNITITYSGE

-1002 LRAQISLKQR
+1002 LRAQISLKRC

>member
-1 MIQSSLYR
+1 MIQSSLYG

-40 NTKAILF
+40 NIKAILF

-70 GLREFYQALENKQEA
+70 GLREFYQALENKQKA

-150 YAPNSKAYRLSFFDT
+150 YAPNSKAYRLSFFDM

-259 ELDCE
+259 ELDGE

-270 VLENAQGYEDLEIHA
+270 VLENLQGYEDLEIHA
-285 HALEGFIALHSN
+285 HALESFIALHSN
-297 HKITLL
+297 RKITLL

-309 LDNVLGTI
+309 LDNAISAL
-317 KKSNMDN
+317 
-324 VLGTIEKS
+324 EKS
-332 NMECVIAPF
+332 HIECVIAPF

-366 SKLALN
+366 SKLSLN
-372 ELNPGEWVVH
+372 ELNAGEWVVH

-410 LGEDKLLLPVENLHL
+410 WGEDKLLLPVENLHL

-435 VPVKDRLG
+435 VPTKDRLG
-443 KGSFLKLKAKVRTKL
+443 KGSFLKLKAKVKTKL

-483 LAELEV
+483 LAELEI

-534 AMHAIFCAFLNGFQ
+534 AMHAIFCTFLNGFQ
-548 SVLVVPTTLLAH
+548 SALVVPTTLLAH

-655 LNMALSQIKSI
+655 LNMALSQIKGI
-666 SSLKTPPT
+666 SSLKIPPT

-686 NDELLKEIIY
+686 NDELLKEIIH

-711 IASISKVKTKLEN
+711 IASISKVKTKLED

-732 ILHSQINANKSEEIM
+732 ILHSQISAHESEEIM

-892 QLGVSAFLNP
+892 QLSVSAFLNP
-902 ELIAS
+902 ELIGS

-919 LCENVDE
+919 LCENTDE

-956 LANQLGILKLSN
+956 LANQLGIIKLSN
-968 FNQNITLTYSDE
+968 FNQNITITYSDE

-1002 LRAQISLKQR
+1002 LCAQISLKRH

>member
-23 DFKESE
+23 DFKESK

-40 NTKAILF
+40 NIKAVLF

-70 GLREFYQALENKQEA
+70 GLREFYQALENKQET

-165 ECESIKEFDP
+165 ECESIKELDP

-198 EPSYKDLKTKVEQ
+198 ESSYKDLKTKVEQ

-227 FLGEKAN
+227 FLGEKAQ
-234 DLLHAYKSVISPKA
+234 DLLSVYKSVISPRA

-259 ELDCE
+259 ELDDE
-264 RFKSLK
+264 RFKFLK
-270 VLENAQGYEDLEIHA
+270 VLENVQGYEDLEIHA
-285 HALEGFIALHSN
+285 HALEGFIALHSH

-303 APNKTI
+303 ASNKTI
-309 LDNVLGTI
+309 LDNAVSAL
-317 KKSNMDN
+317 
-324 VLGTIEKS
+324 EKS

-341 VLNFKTPDGIFIS
+341 VLNFKTPDRIFIS

-372 ELNPGEWVVH
+372 ELNAGEWVVH

-389 FSQLVQHSVLGS
+389 FSQLIQHSVLGS

-435 VPVKDRLG
+435 VPAKDRLG

-473 LILGKKMDTH
+473 LILGKKMDVH

-548 SVLVVPTTLLAH
+548 SALVVPTTLLAH

-587 NKLLKAVELGLIDVL
+587 NKLLKAVELGQVDVL
-602 VGTHAIL
+602 IGTHAIL

-655 LNMALSQIKSI
+655 LNMALSQIKGI

-732 ILHSQINANKSEEIM
+732 ILHSQINASESEEIM

-807 LIEDQKSLNEQA
+807 LIEDQKNLNEQA

-919 LCENVDE
+919 LCEDVDE

-956 LANQLGILKLSN
+956 LANQLGIIKLSN
-968 FNQNITLTYSDE
+968 FNQNITITYGDE

-1002 LRAQISLKQR
+1002 LRAQISLKRR

>member
-40 NTKAILF
+40 NIKAILF

-120 KDKLFYYGYEILDLV
+120 KDKLFYYGYEIVDLV

-193 LFSLD
+193 LFSLN
-198 EPSYKDLKTKVEQ
+198 EQSYKDLKTKVEQ

-227 FLGEKAN
+227 FLEEKAN

-259 ELDCE
+259 ELDGE
-264 RFKSLK
+264 RFKFLK
-270 VLENAQGYEDLEIHA
+270 ILENPQGYEDLEIHA
-285 HALEGFIALHSN
+285 HALESFIALHSN
-297 HKITLL
+297 RKITLL

-309 LDNVLGTI
+309 LDNAISVL
-317 KKSNMDN
+317 
-324 VLGTIEKS
+324 EKS
-332 NMECVIAPF
+332 HIECVIAPF

-372 ELNPGEWVVH
+372 ELNAGEWVVH

-410 LGEDKLLLPVENLHL
+410 WGEDKLLLPVENLHL

-435 VPVKDRLG
+435 VPTKDRLG
-443 KGSFLKLKAKVRTKL
+443 KGSFLKLKAKVKTKL
-458 LEIAGKIIELAAERN
+458 LEIANKIIELAAERN

-548 SVLVVPTTLLAH
+548 SALVVPTTLLAH

-655 LNMALSQIKSI
+655 LNMALSQIKGI
-666 SSLKTPPT
+666 SSLKIPPT

-862 IGYALYTRMLED
+862 IGYALYTCMLED

-919 LCENVDE
+919 LCENTDE

-956 LANQLGILKLSN
+956 LANQLGIIKLSN
-968 FNQNITLTYSDE
+968 FNQNITITYSDE

-986 APSKDDNDIL
+986 ALSKDDNDIL

-1002 LRAQISLKQR
+1002 LRAQISLKRH

>member
-85 IIIAPISALLHPLP
+85 IIIAPIGALLHPLP

-227 FLGEKAN
+227 FLGEKAQ
-234 DLLHAYKSVISPKA
+234 DLLSVYKSVISPRA

-259 ELDCE
+259 ELDYE
-264 RFKSLK
+264 RFKFLK

-297 HKITLL
+297 RKIMLL

-309 LDNVLGTI
+309 LDNVLGA
-317 KKSNMDN
+317 
-324 VLGTIEKS
+324 IEKS
-332 NMECVIAPF
+332 SMECVIAPF

-435 VPVKDRLG
+435 VPAKDRLG

-458 LEIAGKIIELAAERN
+458 LEIASKIIELAAERN
-473 LILGKKMDTH
+473 LILGKKMDVH
-483 LAELEV
+483 LVELEV

-502 EKAIAEISKDLSS
+502 EKAIAEISRDLSS

-548 SVLVVPTTLLAH
+548 SALVVPTTLLAH

-587 NKLLKAVELGLIDVL
+587 NKLLKAVELGQVDALI
-602 VGTHAIL
+602 GTHAIL

-655 LNMALSQIKSI
+655 LNMALSQIKGI

-834 GESIA
+834 GESVA

-919 LCENVDE
+919 LCENTDE

-956 LANQLGILKLSN
+956 LANQLGIIKLSN
-968 FNQNITLTYSDE
+968 FNQNITITYSDE

-1002 LRAQISLKQR
+1002 LRAQISLKWR

>member
-23 DFKESE
+23 DFKESK

-40 NTKAILF
+40 NIKAVLF

-70 GLREFYQALENKQEA
+70 ALREFYQALENKQET

-150 YAPNSKAYRLSFFDT
+150 YIPNSKAYRLSFFDT
-165 ECESIKEFDP
+165 ECESIKELDP

-227 FLGEKAN
+227 FLGEKAQ
-234 DLLHAYKSVISPKA
+234 DLLSVYKSVISPRA
-248 LEEIQELASLN
+248 LEEIQELAGLN

-285 HALEGFIALHSN
+285 HALEGFIALHSH

-317 KKSNMDN
+317 
-324 VLGTIEKS
+324 EKS
-332 NMECVIAPF
+332 SMECVIAPF
-341 VLNFKTPDGIFIS
+341 VLNFKTPDRIFIS

-389 FSQLVQHSVLGS
+389 FSQLIQHSVLGS

-443 KGSFLKLKAKVRTKL
+443 KGSFLKLKAKVRAKL

-502 EKAIAEISKDLSS
+502 EKAIAEISRDLSS
-515 KRVMDRL
+515 HRVMDRL

-548 SVLVVPTTLLAH
+548 SALVVPTTLLAH
-560 QHFETLRARFENFGV
+560 QHFETLRVRFENFGV
-575 KVARLDRYASEK
+575 KVARLDRYVSEK
-587 NKLLKAVELGLIDVL
+587 NKLLKAVELGLVDVL

-655 LNMALSQIKSI
+655 LNMALSQIKGI

-686 NDELLKEIIY
+686 NDELLKEIIH

-732 ILHSQINANKSEEIM
+732 ILHSQINANESEEIM

-956 LANQLGILKLSN
+956 LANQLGIIKLSN
-968 FNQNITLTYSDE
+968 FNQNITITYSDE
-980 KKESLK
+980 HKESLK
-986 APSKDDNDIL
+986 SPSKDDNDIL

-1002 LRAQISLKQR
+1002 LHDQISLKRR

>member
-1 MIQSSLYR
+1 MIQSSLYG

-150 YAPNSKAYRLSFFDT
+150 YAPNSKAYRLSFFDM

-193 LFSLD
+193 LFSLN
-198 EPSYKDLKTKVEQ
+198 EQSYKDLKTKVEQ

-259 ELDCE
+259 ELDNE
-264 RFKSLK
+264 RFKFLK
-270 VLENAQGYEDLEIHA
+270 VLENPQGYEDLEIHA
-285 HALEGFIALHSN
+285 HALESFIALHSN
-297 HKITLL
+297 RKITLL

-309 LDNVLGTI
+309 LDNAISVL
-317 KKSNMDN
+317 
-324 VLGTIEKS
+324 EKS
-332 NMECVIAPF
+332 HIECVIAPF

-372 ELNPGEWVVH
+372 ELNAGEWVVH

-410 LGEDKLLLPVENLHL
+410 WGEDKLLLPVENLHL

-435 VPVKDRLG
+435 VPIKDRLG
-443 KGSFLKLKAKVRTKL
+443 KGSFLKLKAKVKTKL
-458 LEIAGKIIELAAERN
+458 LEIASKIIELAAERN

-548 SVLVVPTTLLAH
+548 SALVVPTTLLAH

-575 KVARLDRYASEK
+575 RAARLDRYASEK
-587 NKLLKAVELGLIDVL
+587 NKLLKAVELGLVDVL

-609 GAKFKN
+609 GTKFKN

-655 LNMALSQIKSI
+655 LNMALSQIKGI
-666 SSLKTPPT
+666 SSLKIPPT

-686 NDELLKEIIY
+686 NDELLKEIIH

-819 LKRLLALEKNSYLGS
+819 LKRLLALERNSYLGS

-919 LCENVDE
+919 LCENTDE

-956 LANQLGILKLSN
+956 LANQLGIIKLSN
-968 FNQNITLTYSDE
+968 FNQNITITYSDE

-1002 LRAQISLKQR
+1002 LRAQIPLKRH

>member
-23 DFKESE
+23 DFKESK

-40 NTKAILF
+40 NTKAVLF

-70 GLREFYQALENKQEA
+70 GLREFYQALENKQEV
-85 IIIAPISALLHPLP
+85 IIIAPIGALLHPLP

-150 YAPNSKAYRLSFFDT
+150 YIPNSKAYRLSFFDT
-165 ECESIKEFDP
+165 ECESIKELDP

-234 DLLHAYKSVISPKA
+234 DLLHAYKSVISPRA

-259 ELDCE
+259 ELDYE
-264 RFKSLK
+264 HFKFLK

-317 KKSNMDN
+317 
-324 VLGTIEKS
+324 EKS
-332 NMECVIAPF
+332 SMECVIAPF

-435 VPVKDRLG
+435 VPTKDRLG
-443 KGSFLKLKAKVRTKL
+443 KGSFLKLKAKVKTKL
-458 LEIAGKIIELAAERN
+458 LEIASKIIELAAERN

-515 KRVMDRL
+515 RRVMDRL

-548 SVLVVPTTLLAH
+548 SALVVPTTLLAH
-560 QHFETLRARFENFGV
+560 QHFETLRARFKNFGV
-575 KVARLDRYASEK
+575 KVARLDRYIKTSEK
-587 NKLLKAVELGLIDVL
+587 NKLLKAVELGQIDALI
-602 VGTHAIL
+602 GTHAIL

-615 LGLVVVDEEHKF
+615 LGLMVVDEEHKF

-655 LNMALSQIKSI
+655 LNMALSQIKGI

-732 ILHSQINANKSEEIM
+732 ILHSQINASESEEIM

-941 DDLSAQFLQIITLKI
+941 DDLSTQFLQIITLKI
-956 LANQLGILKLSN
+956 LANQLGIIKLSN
-968 FNQNITLTYSDE
+968 FNQNITITYSDE

-1002 LRAQISLKQR
+1002 LRAQISLKRR

>member
-1 MIQSSLYR
+1 MIQSSLYG

-175 TTQMSLKEDL
+175 ATQMSLKEDL
-185 LEIEIPPT
+185 LEVEIPPT
-193 LFSLD
+193 LFSLN
-198 EPSYKDLKTKVEQ
+198 EQSYKDLKTKVEQ

-259 ELDCE
+259 ELDGE
-264 RFKSLK
+264 RFKFLK
-270 VLENAQGYEDLEIHA
+270 VLENPQGYEDLEIHA
-285 HALEGFIALHSN
+285 HALESFIALHSN
-297 HKITLL
+297 RKITLL

-309 LDNVLGTI
+309 LDNAISTL
-317 KKSNMDN
+317 
-324 VLGTIEKS
+324 EKS
-332 NMECVIAPF
+332 SIECVIAPF

-354 LNSFERKKKRQK
+354 LNSFERKKKRQR

-372 ELNPGEWVVH
+372 ELNAGEWVVH

-410 LGEDKLLLPVENLHL
+410 FGEDKLLLPVENLHL

-435 VPVKDRLG
+435 VPTKDRLG
-443 KGSFLKLKAKVRTKL
+443 KGSFLKLKAKIKTKL
-458 LEIAGKIIELAAERN
+458 LEIASKIIELAAERN

-548 SVLVVPTTLLAH
+548 SALVVPTTLLAH

-655 LNMALSQIKSI
+655 LNMALSQIKGI
-666 SSLKTPPT
+666 SSLKIPPT

-686 NDELLKEIIY
+686 NDELLKEIIH

-711 IASISKVKTKLEN
+711 IASISKVKTKLED

-732 ILHSQINANKSEEIM
+732 ILHSQISANESEEIM

-839 YHDLEIRGGGNLLG
+839 YHDLEIRGAGIC
-853 QDQSGHIKN
+853 S
-862 IGYALYTRMLED
+862 
-874 AIYELSGG
+874 
-882 KKRLEKSVEI
+882 
-892 QLGVSAFLNP
+892 
-902 ELIAS
+902 
-907 DSLRLDLYRRLS
+907 
-919 LCENVDE
+919 
-926 VGQIHEEIE
+926 
-935 DRFGKI
+935 GKI
-941 DDLSAQFLQIITLKI
+941 RA
-956 LANQLGILKLSN
+956 GILKISVMCS
-968 FNQNITLTYSDE
+968 IRAC
-980 KKESLK
+980 LK
-986 APSKDDNDIL
+986 MRFMN
-996 ETLLKH
+996 
-1002 LRAQISLKQR
+1002 

>member
-165 ECESIKEFDP
+165 ECESIKELDP

-198 EPSYKDLKTKVEQ
+198 ESSYKDLKTKVEQ

-227 FLGEKAN
+227 FLGEKAQ
-234 DLLHAYKSVISPKA
+234 DLLSVYKSVISPRA

-259 ELDCE
+259 ELDYE
-264 RFKSLK
+264 RFKFLK
-270 VLENAQGYEDLEIHA
+270 VLENAQGYEDLEIHV

-309 LDNVLGTI
+309 LDNAISAL
-317 KKSNMDN
+317 
-324 VLGTIEKS
+324 EKS
-332 NMECVIAPF
+332 SMECVIAPF

-372 ELNPGEWVVH
+372 ELNAGEWVVH

-435 VPVKDRLG
+435 VPAKDRLG

-458 LEIAGKIIELAAERN
+458 LEIASKIIELAAERN
-473 LILGKKMDTH
+473 LILGKKMDVH

-587 NKLLKAVELGLIDVL
+587 NKLLKAVELGLVDVL

-655 LNMALSQIKSI
+655 LNMALSQIKGI

-711 IASISKVKTKLEN
+711 IASISKVKTKLEE

-956 LANQLGILKLSN
+956 LANQLGIIKLSN
-968 FNQNITLTYSDE
+968 FNQNITLTYNDE
-980 KKESLK
+980 HKESLK

-1002 LRAQISLKQR
+1002 LRAQISLKRR

>member
-23 DFKESE
+23 DFKESK

-40 NTKAILF
+40 NVKAVLF
-47 PEFRAKKNDD
+47 PEFRTKKNDD

-70 GLREFYQALENKQEA
+70 GLREFYQALENKQEV

-120 KDKLFYYGYEILDLV
+120 RDKLFYYGYEILDLV

-150 YAPNSKAYRLSFFDT
+150 YIPNSKAYRLSFFDT
-165 ECESIKEFDP
+165 ECESIKELDP
-175 TTQMSLKEDL
+175 ATQMSLKEDL

-217 SKDLTSFGLW
+217 SKDLASFGLW
-227 FLGEKAN
+227 FLGEKAQ
-234 DLLHAYKSVISPKA
+234 DLLSVYKSVISPRA

-259 ELDCE
+259 ELDYE
-264 RFKSLK
+264 RFKFLK

-317 KKSNMDN
+317 
-324 VLGTIEKS
+324 EKS
-332 NMECVIAPF
+332 SMECVIAPF

-354 LNSFERKKKRQK
+354 LNSFERKKKHRK

-443 KGSFLKLKAKVRTKL
+443 KGSSLKLKAKVRTKL
-458 LEIAGKIIELAAERN
+458 LEIASKIIELAAERN

-502 EKAIAEISKDLSS
+502 EKAIAEISRDLSS
-515 KRVMDRL
+515 HRVMDRL

-548 SVLVVPTTLLAH
+548 SALVVPTTLLAH
-560 QHFETLRARFENFGV
+560 QHFETLKARFEKFGV
-575 KVARLDRYASEK
+575 KVARLDRYIKTSEK
-587 NKLLKAVELGLIDVL
+587 NKLLKAVELGQIDALI
-602 VGTHAIL
+602 GTHAIL

-615 LGLVVVDEEHKF
+615 LGLMVVDEEHKF

-655 LNMALSQIKSI
+655 LNMALSQIKGI

-711 IASISKVKTKLEN
+711 IASISKVKTKLEE

-732 ILHSQINANKSEEIM
+732 ILHSQINANESEEIM

-935 DRFGKI
+935 DRFGKM

-968 FNQNITLTYSDE
+968 FNQNITLTYNDE
-980 KKESLK
+980 HKESLK

-1002 LRAQISLKQR
+1002 LRAQISLKRR

>member
-23 DFKESE
+23 DFKESK
-29 LAKEVISYFKP
+29 LAKEVINYFKP
-40 NTKAILF
+40 NIKAVLF

-70 GLREFYQALENKQEA
+70 GLREFYQALENKQEV

-198 EPSYKDLKTKVEQ
+198 ESSYKDLKTKVEQ

-227 FLGEKAN
+227 FLGEKAQ
-234 DLLHAYKSVISPKA
+234 DLLSVYKSVISPRA
-248 LEEIQELASLN
+248 LEEIQELAGLN

-264 RFKSLK
+264 RFKFLK

-285 HALEGFIALHSN
+285 HALEGFIALHSH

-317 KKSNMDN
+317 
-324 VLGTIEKS
+324 EKS
-332 NMECVIAPF
+332 SIQCVIAPF

-372 ELNPGEWVVH
+372 ELNAGEWVVH

-435 VPVKDRLG
+435 VPAKDRLG
-443 KGSFLKLKAKVRTKL
+443 KGSFIKLKAKVRTKL
-458 LEIAGKIIELAAERN
+458 LEIASKIIELAAERN
-473 LILGKKMDTH
+473 LILGKKMDVH

-502 EKAIAEISKDLSS
+502 EKAIAEISRDLSS
-515 KRVMDRL
+515 HRVMDRL

-548 SVLVVPTTLLAH
+548 SALVVPTTLLAH

-587 NKLLKAVELGLIDVL
+587 NKLLKAVELGLVDVL

-655 LNMALSQIKSI
+655 LNMALSQIKGI

-711 IASISKVKTKLEN
+711 IASISKVKTKLEE

-732 ILHSQINANKSEEIM
+732 ILHSQINANESEEIM

-956 LANQLGILKLSN
+956 LANQLGIIKLSN
-968 FNQNITLTYSDE
+968 FNQNITLTYNDE

-1002 LRAQISLKQR
+1002 LHAQISLKRR

>member
-1 MIQSSLYR
+1 MIQSSLYG

-150 YAPNSKAYRLSFFDT
+150 YAPNSKAYRLSFFDM

-193 LFSLD
+193 LFSLN
-198 EPSYKDLKTKVEQ
+198 EQSYKDLKTKVEQ

-248 LEEIQELASLN
+248 LEEIQELTSLN
-259 ELDCE
+259 ELDNE
-264 RFKSLK
+264 RFKFLK
-270 VLENAQGYEDLEIHA
+270 VLENPQGYEDLEIHA
-285 HALEGFIALHSN
+285 HALESFIALHSN
-297 HKITLL
+297 RKITLL

-309 LDNVLGTI
+309 LDNAISAL
-317 KKSNMDN
+317 
-324 VLGTIEKS
+324 EKS
-332 NMECVIAPF
+332 HIECVIAPF

-372 ELNPGEWVVH
+372 ELNAGEWVVH

-435 VPVKDRLG
+435 VPTKDRLG
-443 KGSFLKLKAKVRTKL
+443 KGSFLKLKAKVKTKL

-473 LILGKKMDTH
+473 LILGKKMYTH
-483 LAELEV
+483 LAELEI

-548 SVLVVPTTLLAH
+548 SALVVPTTLLAH

-575 KVARLDRYASEK
+575 KVARLDRYAGEK
-587 NKLLKAVELGLIDVL
+587 NKLLKAVELGLVDVL

-655 LNMALSQIKSI
+655 LNMALSQIKGI
-666 SSLKTPPT
+666 SSLKIPPT

-711 IASISKVKTKLEN
+711 IASISKVKTKLED

-732 ILHSQINANKSEEIM
+732 ILHSQINAHESEETM

-892 QLGVSAFLNP
+892 QLSVSAFLNH

-919 LCENVDE
+919 LCENTDE

-956 LANQLGILKLSN
+956 LANQLGIIKLSN
-968 FNQNITLTYSDE
+968 FNQNITITYSDE
-980 KKESLK
+980 KKEGLK

-1002 LRAQISLKQR
+1002 LRAQISLKRH

>member
-40 NTKAILF
+40 NIKAILF

-70 GLREFYQALENKQEA
+70 GLREFYQALENKQEV

-150 YAPNSKAYRLSFFDT
+150 YVPNSKAYRLSFFDA

-211 SPLNSF
+211 SPFNSF

-248 LEEIQELASLN
+248 LEEIQELVSLN
-259 ELDCE
+259 ELDGE
-264 RFKSLK
+264 RFKLLK
-270 VLENAQGYEDLEIHA
+270 VLENAQGYEDLEIHV

-297 HKITLL
+297 HKIMLL

-317 KKSNMDN
+317 
-324 VLGTIEKS
+324 EKS
-332 NMECVIAPF
+332 NMECIIAPF

-435 VPVKDRLG
+435 VPAKDRLG

-458 LEIAGKIIELAAERN
+458 LEIASKIIELAAERN
-473 LILGKKMDTH
+473 LILGKKMDVH

-515 KRVMDRL
+515 HRVMDRL

-548 SVLVVPTTLLAH
+548 STLVVPTTLLAH

-587 NKLLKAVELGLIDVL
+587 NKLLKAVELGLVDVL

-711 IASISKVKTKLEN
+711 IASISKVKTKLEE

-732 ILHSQINANKSEEIM
+732 ILHSQINAHESEEIM

-919 LCENVDE
+919 LCENTDE

-941 DDLSAQFLQIITLKI
+941 DDLSTQFLQIITLKI
-956 LANQLGILKLSN
+956 LANQLGIIKLSN
-968 FNQNITLTYSDE
+968 FNQNITITYSDE

-1002 LRAQISLKQR
+1002 LRAQISLKRH

>member
-1 MIQSSLYR
+1 MIQSSLYG

-150 YAPNSKAYRLSFFDT
+150 YAPNSKAYRLSFFDM

-193 LFSLD
+193 LFSLN

-259 ELDCE
+259 ELDGE
-264 RFKSLK
+264 RFKFLK
-270 VLENAQGYEDLEIHA
+270 VLENPQGYEDLEIHA
-285 HALEGFIALHSN
+285 HALESFIALHSN
-297 HKITLL
+297 RKITLL
-303 APNKTI
+303 APNKTM
-309 LDNVLGTI
+309 LDNAI
-317 KKSNMDN
+317 SA
-324 VLGTIEKS
+324 IERS
-332 NMECVIAPF
+332 SIECVIAPF

-410 LGEDKLLLPVENLHL
+410 WGEDKLLLPVENLHL

-458 LEIAGKIIELAAERN
+458 LEIASKIIELAAERN

-548 SVLVVPTTLLAH
+548 SALVVPTTLLAH
-560 QHFETLRARFENFGV
+560 QHFETLRVRFENFGV

-633 ALKELSKSVHFL
+633 ALKELIKSVHFL

-655 LNMALSQIKSI
+655 LNMALSQIKGI
-666 SSLKTPPT
+666 SSLKIPPT

-686 NDELLKEIIY
+686 NDKLLKEIIH

-711 IASISKVKTKLEN
+711 IASISKVKTKLED

-732 ILHSQINANKSEEIM
+732 ILHSQINANESEEIM

-892 QLGVSAFLNP
+892 QLSVSAFLNP

-919 LCENVDE
+919 LCENTDE

-956 LANQLGILKLSN
+956 LANQLGIIKLSN
-968 FNQNITLTYSDE
+968 FNQNITITYSDE

-1002 LRAQISLKQR
+1002 LRAQISLKRH

>member
-23 DFKESE
+23 DFKESK

-40 NTKAILF
+40 NIKAVLF

-70 GLREFYQALENKQEA
+70 ALREFYQALENKQEA

-150 YAPNSKAYRLSFFDT
+150 YAPNSKAYRLSFFDA
-165 ECESIKEFDP
+165 ECESIKELDP

-198 EPSYKDLKTKVEQ
+198 ESSYKDLKTKVEQ

-227 FLGEKAN
+227 FLGEKAQ
-234 DLLHAYKSVISPKA
+234 DLPSVYKSVISPRA

-259 ELDCE
+259 ELDYE
-264 RFKSLK
+264 RFKFLE

-285 HALEGFIALHSN
+285 HALEGFITLHSN
-297 HKITLL
+297 RKITLL

-309 LDNVLGTI
+309 LDNAISALER
-317 KKSNMDN
+317 S
-324 VLGTIEKS
+324 S
-332 NMECVIAPF
+332 MECVIAPF

-435 VPVKDRLG
+435 VPAKDRLG

-458 LEIAGKIIELAAERN
+458 LEIASKIIELAAERN
-473 LILGKKMDTH
+473 LILGKKMDVH

-502 EKAIAEISKDLSS
+502 EKAIAEISRDLSS

-548 SVLVVPTTLLAH
+548 SALVVPTTLLAH
-560 QHFETLRARFENFGV
+560 QHFETLRVRFENFGV

-587 NKLLKAVELGLIDVL
+587 NKLLKAVELGLVDALI
-602 VGTHAIL
+602 GTHAIL
-609 GAKFKN
+609 GTKFKN

-655 LNMALSQIKSI
+655 LNMALSQIKGI

-711 IASISKVKTKLEN
+711 IASISKAKTKLEE

-732 ILHSQINANKSEEIM
+732 ILHSQINANESEEIM

-919 LCENVDE
+919 LCENTDE

-956 LANQLGILKLSN
+956 LANQLGIIKLSN
-968 FNQNITLTYSDE
+968 FNQNITITYSDE

-1002 LRAQISLKQR
+1002 LRAQISLKRR

>member
-1 MIQSSLYR
+1 MIQSSLYG

-150 YAPNSKAYRLSFFDT
+150 YAPNSKAYRLSFFDM

-193 LFSLD
+193 LFSLN
-198 EPSYKDLKTKVEQ
+198 EQSYKDLKTKVEQ

-234 DLLHAYKSVISPKA
+234 DLLHAYKSVISPRA

-259 ELDCE
+259 ELDGE
-264 RFKSLK
+264 RFKFLK

-285 HALEGFIALHSN
+285 HALESFIALHSN
-297 HKITLL
+297 RKITLL

-309 LDNVLGTI
+309 LDNAISAL
-317 KKSNMDN
+317 
-324 VLGTIEKS
+324 EKS
-332 NMECVIAPF
+332 HIECVIAPF

-372 ELNPGEWVVH
+372 ELNAGEWVVH

-389 FSQLVQHSVLGS
+389 FSQLAQHSVLGS

-410 LGEDKLLLPVENLHL
+410 WGEDKLLLPVENLHL

-435 VPVKDRLG
+435 MPTKDRLG
-443 KGSFLKLKAKVRTKL
+443 KGSFLKLKAKVKTKL
-458 LEIAGKIIELAAERN
+458 LEIASKIIELAAERN

-548 SVLVVPTTLLAH
+548 SALVVPTTLLAH

-655 LNMALSQIKSI
+655 LNMALSQIKGI
-666 SSLKTPPT
+666 SSLKIPPT

-686 NDELLKEIIY
+686 NDGLLKEIIY

-711 IASISKVKTKLEN
+711 IASISKVKTKLED

-732 ILHSQINANKSEEIM
+732 ILHSQINANESEEIM

-892 QLGVSAFLNP
+892 QLSVSAFLNP

-919 LCENVDE
+919 LCENIDE

-956 LANQLGILKLSN
+956 LANQLGIIKLSN
-968 FNQNITLTYSDE
+968 FNQNITITYSDE
-980 KKESLK
+980 KKEGLK

-1002 LRAQISLKQR
+1002 LRAQISLKRH